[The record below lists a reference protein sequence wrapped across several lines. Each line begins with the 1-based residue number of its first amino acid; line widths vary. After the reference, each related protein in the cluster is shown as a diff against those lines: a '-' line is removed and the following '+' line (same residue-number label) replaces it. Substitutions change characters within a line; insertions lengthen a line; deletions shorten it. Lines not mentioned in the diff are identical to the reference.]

1 LLLMSAL
8 IIVDIQNDFLP
19 GGALAVRQ
27 GDEVIL
33 VINALA
39 PRFEL
44 VVATQDWHP
53 RDHGSFAANYPGR
66 KPGEMITL
74 AGQPQVL
81 WPVHCVQGTKG
92 AEISSRLDMTLV
104 KAIFQKGVDPDI
116 DSYSAIFD
124 NGRRRSTG
132 LSEYLAKQDIKE
144 IFIAGLAL
152 DYCVK
157 FTALDAISLG
167 LKTWVIR
174 DACRAVN
181 LDPSDGERA
190 VGEMRLAGVR
200 VVRSREITNLQYST
214 AR

>member
-1 LLLMSAL
+1 VHTL

-19 GGALAVRQ
+19 GGALAVIE
-27 GDEVIL
+27 GDEVIP

-39 PRFEL
+39 PQFEL

-53 RDHGSFAANYPGR
+53 RNHGSFAANYAGC

-81 WPVHCVQGTKG
+81 WPVHCVQGTEG
-92 AEISSRLDMTLV
+92 AEISSLLDKSHI

-132 LSEYLAKQDIKE
+132 LSEYLAKQEVKE

-157 FTALDAISLG
+157 FTALDAVSLG
-167 LKTWVIR
+167 FSTWVIR

-181 LDPSDGERA
+181 LDPNDGERA
-190 VGEMRLAGVR
+190 VAEMKAAGVQI
-200 VVRSREITNLQYST
+200 VGSAEIGNRQ
-214 AR
+214 

>member
-1 LLLMSAL
+1 MRTLV
-8 IIVDIQNDFLP
+8 IVDIQNDFLP

-27 GDEVIL
+27 GDEVIP
-33 VINALA
+33 VINALS
-39 PRFEL
+39 PRFDL

-53 RDHGSFAANYPGR
+53 PNHGSFAANYPGR
-66 KPGEMITL
+66 KPGQMVTL

-81 WPVHCVQGTKG
+81 WPVHCVQGTEG
-92 AEISSRLDMTLV
+92 AEISPLLDTSRV
-104 KAIFQKGVDPDI
+104 QAIFRKGVDPDI

-132 LSEYLAKQDIKE
+132 LSEYLAERNVKE

-157 FTALDAISLG
+157 FTALDAVSLAIR
-167 LKTWVIR
+167 TWVIR

-181 LDPSDGERA
+181 LDPNDGERA
-190 VGEMRLAGVR
+190 VGEIRLAGVR
-200 VVRSREITNLQYST
+200 VVRSKEIASLQYS
-214 AR
+214 AAG

>member
-1 LLLMSAL
+1 VHTL

-19 GGALAVRQ
+19 GGALAVIE
-27 GDEVIL
+27 GDEVIP
-33 VINALA
+33 VINTLA
-39 PRFEL
+39 PQFEL

-53 RDHGSFAANYPGR
+53 RNHGSFAANYAGR

-92 AEISSRLDMTLV
+92 AEISPLLDKSHI

-132 LSEYLAKQDIKE
+132 LSEYLAKQEVRE

-157 FTALDAISLG
+157 FTALDAVSLG
-167 LKTWVIR
+167 FSTWVIR

-181 LDPSDGERA
+181 LDPNDGERA
-190 VGEMRLAGVR
+190 IAEMKAAGVQI
-200 VVRSREITNLQYST
+200 VGSDEIGNRQ
-214 AR
+214 

>member
-1 LLLMSAL
+1 MRAL

-27 GDEVIL
+27 GNEVIP

-44 VVATQDWHP
+44 AVATQDWHP

-92 AEISSRLDMTLV
+92 AEISARLDTTLV
-104 KAIFQKGVDPDI
+104 QAIFLRL
-116 DSYSAIFD
+116 
-124 NGRRRSTG
+124 GRVSFRPSQAVGG
-132 LSEYLAKQDIKE
+132 LSLKRSASRD
-144 IFIAGLAL
+144 
-152 DYCVK
+152 
-157 FTALDAISLG
+157 TATGHPPVGQTHAPTSD
-167 LKTWVIR
+167 R
-174 DACRAVN
+174 DRARHAFKYKYV
-181 LDPSDGERA
+181 SFG
-190 VGEMRLAGVR
+190 
-200 VVRSREITNLQYST
+200 
-214 AR
+214 